1 MNLRTGF
8 SGIGR
13 RLDLFLYADFVPQ
26 AGAHVRSQVRLR
38 CKEKLFDQDSCK
50 KYKTKSKQ
58 VIGLFA
64 DAEERPTQKD
74 LQPLALRL
82 EGLAQFLSRGVS
94 RCV

>member
-1 MNLRTGF
+1 MQILC
-8 SGIGR
+8 
-13 RLDLFLYADFVPQ
+13 LKLVLMFV
-26 AGAHVRSQVRLR
+26 SQVRLR

-50 KYKTKSKQ
+50 KYKTKSKK